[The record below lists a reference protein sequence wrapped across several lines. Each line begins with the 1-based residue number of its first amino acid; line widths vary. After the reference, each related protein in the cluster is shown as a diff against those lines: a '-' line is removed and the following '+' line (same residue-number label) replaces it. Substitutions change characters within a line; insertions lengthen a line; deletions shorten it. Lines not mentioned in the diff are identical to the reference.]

1 MRNPPE
7 LKNYNTSGTML
18 HGNVTTWGAI
28 SEEISAMAPACDTVA
43 FMTSAAAFAF
53 VLTPLAFL
61 IATLTMYLEVN
72 TLYHLSKRHASAGG
86 YYGYIS
92 SALGPKSAILS
103 GFLYVMYQGVSTAAI
118 PVYVAGILLPG
129 IVQYFFN
136 IILPVWIWIPLIA
149 VFIIAPIIL
158 AILGIRPQM
167 KYIKYASIFEIT
179 FLAILGLIIILKAP
193 DNTLNVFNPFAWHE
207 YAPQFAPIGG
217 PFAGLGL
224 GMVFGLTS
232 FIGYGGSAPLGEEVK
247 AHKSITRSLVFGLV
261 IVGAILTE
269 MAYALTVGYGINNMI
284 NFSKPDAGGYI
295 IPGIIV
301 TTLYTG
307 IAGGLLLS
315 LTAFNSAFSD
325 SVAMQANAG
334 RVYFSMARDSVIP
347 KKFSK
352 VSKRFGSPY
361 IALIFIA
368 TISVIFSMLVPFFVE
383 LSLGYPPLYLIYGR
397 SIANIDTILEYSF
410 DLLSTMALVGLI
422 SVHLMLNT
430 SVMTLFRRLKE
441 KHTGIHRLIH
451 PVEHYI
457 LPGLATAI
465 FIFVLYESI
474 IPPVFPLTEAV
485 MAIAIYI
492 ILMSFYIL
500 VLGKRKPDIV
510 KWAGKRVNIITEEE
524 LEEINK
530 EE

>member
-1 MRNPPE
+1 MRNPAE
-7 LKNYNTSGTML
+7 LKNYNSKGTVL

-92 SALGPKSAILS
+92 SALGPKNAIL
-103 GFLYVMYQGVSTAAI
+103 GGLLYVMYQGVSTAAI

-129 IVQYFFN
+129 IVQYFFH
-136 IILPVWIWIPLIA
+136 IVLPVWIWIPLIG

-167 KYIKYASIFEIT
+167 KYIKYASVFEIA
-179 FLAILGLIIILKAP
+179 FLAILGLIIILMAP
-193 DNTLNVFNPFAWHE
+193 DNTLNVFNPFAWHQYSSE
-207 YAPQFAPIGG
+207 FAPIGG

-247 AHKSITRSLVFGLV
+247 NHKSITRSLVFGLL

-269 MAYALTVGYGINNMI
+269 MAYALTVGYGVDNMAT
-284 NFSKPDAGGYI
+284 FSLPDSAGYI
-295 IPGIIV
+295 IPGVIV
-301 TTLYTG
+301 ATLYTG
-307 IAGGLLLS
+307 IAGGLLLA
-315 LTAFNSAFSD
+315 LTSFNSAFSD

-347 KKFSK
+347 KRFAK

-361 IALIFIA
+361 VALIFIA
-368 TISVIFSMLVPFFVE
+368 IISIIFSMLVPFFVE
-383 LSLGYPPLYLIYGR
+383 LALGYSPLYLLYGKNL
-397 SIANIDTILEYSF
+397 ADIDTILLYSF

-422 SVHLMLNT
+422 SVHLILNT
-430 SVMTLFRRLKE
+430 SVMLLFRRLKE
-441 KHTGIHRLIH
+441 KHTGLHRLTH
-451 PVEHYI
+451 PIEHYV

-474 IPPVFPLTEAV
+474 IPPVFPITEAV

-492 ILMSFYIL
+492 VLMSIYII
-500 VLGKRKPDIV
+500 VIGKKKPEIV
-510 KWAGKRVNIITEEE
+510 KWAGKTVNLVSEEE
-524 LEEINK
+524 IEEDNR

>member
-7 LKNYNTSGTML
+7 LKDYASSGTVL

-86 YYGYIS
+86 YYGYIA
-92 SALGPKSAILS
+92 SALGSKSAILA
-103 GFLYVMYQGVSTAAI
+103 GFLYVMYQSVSTAAI

-129 IVQYFFN
+129 IIQYFFH
-136 IILPVWIWIPLIA
+136 IVLPVWIWIPLIG
-149 VFIIAPIIL
+149 VFIVGPIIL
-158 AILGIRPQM
+158 AILGIRPQIR
-167 KYIKYASIFEIT
+167 YVKYASAFEIG

-193 DNTLNVFNPFAWHE
+193 DNTLNVFNPFAWPQ
-207 YAPQFAPIGG
+207 YASQFAPIGG
-217 PFAGLGL
+217 PFTGLGL
-224 GMVFGLTS
+224 GMIFGLTS

-247 AHKSITRSLVFGLV
+247 THKSITRSLVFGLV
-261 IVGAILTE
+261 IVGALLTE
-269 MAYALTVGYGINNMI
+269 VAYALTVGYGVNKMA
-284 NFSKPDAGGYI
+284 NFSLPDSGGYI
-295 IPGIIV
+295 IPGVIV
-301 TTLYTG
+301 ATLYTG
-307 IAGGLLLS
+307 IAGGLLLA

-325 SVAMQANAG
+325 GVAMQSNAG

-347 KKFSK
+347 ATFSRT
-352 VSKRFGSPY
+352 SKRFGSPY

-368 TISVIFSMLVPFFVE
+368 IISVIFSMFVPFFME
-383 LSLGYPPLYLIYGR
+383 LALGYPPLYLIYGNV
-397 SIANIDTILEYSF
+397 ANVDTILEYSF

-422 SVHLMLNT
+422 SVHLLLNT
-430 SVMTLFRRLKE
+430 SVMTLFHRLRE
-441 KHTGIHRLIH
+441 KHTGMHRITH
-451 PVEHYI
+451 PIEHYI
-457 LPGLATAI
+457 LPGIATAI

-485 MAIAIYI
+485 IAIAVYIVLMSVYI
-492 ILMSFYIL
+492 I
-500 VLGKRKPDIV
+500 VLEQRKPEIV
-510 KWAGKRVNIITEEE
+510 KWAGKRVNIISEEE
-524 LEEINK
+524 LNEENNK